1 MSKECTLYALSTC
14 IHCRRMKIFL
24 EDHDVNFDNIFV
36 DKLRGDERKDII
48 DRIRNYNPKLSF
60 PTLVVSEG
68 QCIIVGFH
76 KDQIEEA
83 LDL

>member
-1 MSKECTLYALSTC
+1 MPKECTLYALSTC
-14 IHCRRMKIFL
+14 IHCRRVKVFL
-24 EDHDVNFDNIFV
+24 EDHEVEFDNIFV

-48 DRIRNYNPKLSF
+48 SKIREVNPKLSF
-60 PTLVVSEG
+60 PTLVVKEG
-68 QCIIVGFH
+68 QCVIVRFH